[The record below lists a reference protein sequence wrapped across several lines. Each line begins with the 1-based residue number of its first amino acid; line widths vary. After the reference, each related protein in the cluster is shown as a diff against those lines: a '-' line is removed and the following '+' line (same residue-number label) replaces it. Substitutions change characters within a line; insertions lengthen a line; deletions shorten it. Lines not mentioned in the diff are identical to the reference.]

1 MDADK
6 SPFEKNL
13 LNIIIFVMAVF
24 LLIALLYNVSFMFK
38 IPGFKSQKAEPGF
51 SPSQNQATDKSYE
64 EEYKKMMEKSKQEY
78 KALMEQ
84 SKMPR

>member
-1 MDADK
+1 
-6 SPFEKNL
+6 
-13 LNIIIFVMAVF
+13 
-24 LLIALLYNVSFMFK
+24 MFK